1 MNRERKLTCG
11 PWSGKVTPPSPN
23 GPLSGPDH
31 SCCRERVSQDGHSA
45 SHMMERSKHKKEEK
59 ASEVLSSLQ
68 RKKHRVSIRRKAY
81 EAFFWL
87 SLNP

>member
-1 MNRERKLTCG
+1 M
-11 PWSGKVTPPSPN
+11 WSMVWKGDPPSRK

-31 SCCRERVSQDGHSA
+31 SSCRERVSQDGHSA
-45 SHMMERSKHKKEEK
+45 NHVMGRSKHKKEEK
-59 ASEVLSSLQ
+59 ASEALSRLQ
-68 RKKHRVSIRRKAY
+68 RKKHRVSRRRKAY